1 MIIVTTPMCKK
12 IVEIAGL
19 KEFKVNKHPDKE
31 EGDLAI
37 LLSESKVQMPSIAIK
52 LNTFNQIKE
61 SILTLTNY
69 FYENNLINQKI
80 SEDEILTIFD
90 DYGCYDVYDC
100 DKYDCD
106 KYDYDMYD
114 IDETIKKSNFDKKV
128 KVYSEFLK
136 DIVNDL
142 GCSIVDEDLECGI
155 VKNSFDYVVFP
166 DYLKSKVV
174 ELDSSDKDNFIF
186 IEIPTHS
193 NASSNPII
201 RAKERYS
208 ILLNNL

>member
-1 MIIVTTPMCKK
+1 MIIVTTPMCRK

-52 LNTFNQIKE
+52 LNTFSQIKE
-61 SILTLTNY
+61 SIFKLTNY
-69 FYENNLINQKI
+69 FYDNEIIDKKVSEN
-80 SEDEILTIFD
+80 EILAIFNK
-90 DYGCYDVYDC
+90 YDVL
-100 DKYDCD
+100 
-106 KYDYDMYD
+106 D
-114 IDETIKKSNFDKKV
+114 IDIDSTTKKSNFSKKV

-142 GCSIVDEDLECGI
+142 GCEIVEDDFEYI
-155 VKNSFDYVVFP
+155 IFP
-166 DYLKSKVV
+166 DYLKSKVI
-174 ELDSSDKDNFIF
+174 ELDCENNFKF

-193 NASSNPII
+193 NASKDPII
-201 RAKERYS
+201 RANERYS
-208 ILLNNL
+208 ILLNNLK

>member
-19 KEFKVNKHPDKE
+19 KEFKINKHPDKE

-52 LNTFNQIKE
+52 LNTFSQIKE
-61 SILTLTNY
+61 SILKLTNY
-69 FYENNLINQKI
+69 FYDNEIIDKKVSEN
-80 SEDEILTIFD
+80 EILAIFNE
-90 DYGCYDVYDC
+90 YDVL
-100 DKYDCD
+100 
-106 KYDYDMYD
+106 D
-114 IDETIKKSNFDKKV
+114 IDSTTKKSNFSKKV

-142 GCSIVDEDLECGI
+142 GCEIVEDNFEYI
-155 VKNSFDYVVFP
+155 IFP
-166 DYLKSKVV
+166 DYLKSKVI
-174 ELDSSDKDNFIF
+174 ELDYENNFKF

-193 NASSNPII
+193 NASKDPII
-201 RAKERYS
+201 RANERYS
-208 ILLNNL
+208 ILLNNLE